1 MPIPTVLFDQLEARR
16 LLSATLESG
25 VLLVEGT
32 SASDA
37 IRVYRMPGPT
47 DAPAYAVEIGPVNG
61 KGPTF
66 FWMFPASQVA
76 SVVVRAGGGNDVVDL
91 ATATFA
97 LPAVVGYGPV
107 TVPARADGGL
117 GDDAIYGGLARNF
130 LFGSFGNDQI
140 NGGPGDD
147 WIDGGWGDDHL
158 DGGPGRDYVSGGFGN
173 DSVYGGEGDDRLY
186 GGPGNDHVGYNGV
199 GPTVSEP
206 GNDLLVG
213 GTGEDWM
220 VGGQGTDRIYGG
232 PGRDHFSLEDAE
244 PEKRDRT
251 PDEPNDVPIFD

>member
-1 MPIPTVLFDQLEARR
+1 MPTATSHIDSLEARR
-16 LLSATLESG
+16 LLSAALVNG
-25 VLLVEGT
+25 VLVVEGT
-32 SASDA
+32 SASDD

-66 FWMFPASQVA
+66 FWTFPADQVA
-76 SVVVRAGGGNDVVDL
+76 SVVVRAGPGDDTVDL

-97 LPAVVGYGPV
+97 LPALVGYGPV
-107 TVPARADGGL
+107 TVPDRVDGGL
-117 GDDAIYGGLARNF
+117 GNDTLYGGMSRSF
-130 LFGSFGNDQI
+130 LFGSFGSDQI
-140 NGGPGDD
+140 SGGGGND
-147 WIDGGWGDDHL
+147 WVDGGWGDDRL
-158 DGGPGRDYVSGGFGN
+158 DGSAGGDYVSGGYGN
-173 DSVYGGEGDDRLY
+173 DFVYGGEGDDRLF

-244 PEKRDRT
+244 PEKLDRT